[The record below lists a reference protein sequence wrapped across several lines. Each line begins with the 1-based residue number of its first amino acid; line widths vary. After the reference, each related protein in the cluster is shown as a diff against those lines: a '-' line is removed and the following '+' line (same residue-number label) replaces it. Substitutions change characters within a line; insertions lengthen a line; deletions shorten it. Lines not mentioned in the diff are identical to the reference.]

1 MAKTSPHPAK
11 DSPASYEQALAEL
24 DRLVEQMEGGQMPL
38 DQLLDGYRRGADLL
52 AWCRTRLQA
61 VEDQVRVLEDGQL
74 RPLSA
79 QGTPGAGNAG

>member
-1 MAKTSPHPAK
+1 MAKTSPHLAK

-24 DRLVEQMEGGQMPL
+24 DRLVEQMEGGQLPL

-74 RPLSA
+74 RPLA
-79 QGTPGAGNAG
+79 VQGTPGAGSAG